1 MSYHTGIHKMQK
13 IMITLG
19 IAVILSLA
27 GCNSD
32 DDSDPT
38 DGSDPD
44 DNGEM
49 PMAST
54 LDSVISQP
62 ANSQPVN
69 DGLDQVN
76 ADLLTLF
83 GDANAE
89 PIALDENETVST
101 FIAKS
106 EAAP

>member
-1 MSYHTGIHKMQK
+1 MQK

-32 DDSDPT
+32 DDSDPNDGSDPT